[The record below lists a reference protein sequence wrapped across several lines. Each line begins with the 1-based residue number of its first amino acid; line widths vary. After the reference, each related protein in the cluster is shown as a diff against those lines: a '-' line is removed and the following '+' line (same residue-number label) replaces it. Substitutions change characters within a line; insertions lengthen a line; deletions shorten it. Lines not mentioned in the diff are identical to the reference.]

1 MTGDSVTVA
10 LRALTERL
18 SGVRRRSGRPGRRG
32 WPRYVLLFDDETTI
46 DAAQQLNFLCY
57 RYGRWRENGTL
68 DVREEGLVYAD
79 DLPDRDPAGYQVLAA
94 YADKEAADVGPG
106 VSHQLRLRTRS
117 EFLKRMVWRALVADA
132 LIVGFNLPFDLS
144 RLALE
149 CGEGRRR
156 YRGGFSFALWQYRV
170 RGSKQFRDD
179 PHRPHVCIKHID
191 SARAFI
197 GLNRLPGR
205 QGHRG
210 YFLDLKTLAFAL
222 TGKKQS
228 LASAC
233 DAFGVEHGKLEA
245 ERHGDITP
253 DYIAYCRRDVLA
265 SQELLERLRAEF
277 DRHPIDLDP
286 WQVFSAASIAKGY
299 LDAMGVGLPTGTPK
313 SLQAAA
319 MLAYFG
325 GRAECRLRRMPV
337 PVRHVDFTSMYPT
350 VNTLMG
356 VFALLSAEHLKA
368 VDATAQVRQS
378 LACLTL
384 ERCFEPSFWRELP
397 CFVLVHPD
405 DDILPVRARYGAG
418 DELTIGVNH
427 YQAGEPQW
435 YALADVV
442 ASVLLNGGRVPAV
455 RKALRLTPHGR
466 QPDLRPLKIRGQ
478 FDVDPTTEDFFQRLV
493 ELRMRSAVAP
503 DSSPEERE
511 RLKQALKLTANS
523 ISYGIF
529 AELNRQELTRG
540 DVASVRVH
548 GLHGAFDQTTQA
560 PEDPGPMFFPLLAAL
575 STAAARLMLAVLERC
590 VTDAGGTYVFVDTD
604 SMSIV
609 ASEHGGAI
617 ASGIHALTWAQV
629 DAIPRRF
636 TSLNPYDRA
645 AVPGSILE
653 LKDVN
658 SDPEGH
664 PRDLWCFAISAKRY
678 AFFRYTD
685 AGHVEIVGD
694 PSEHGLGH
702 LLSPYGPGPNSDRAW
717 IKEAWRW
724 IIASALGLP
733 ARKPRWWDQP
743 AIGRI
748 AITSPRV
755 YGPFAK
761 GQSRTPYAQRVK
773 PFNFLLTAHVEPFG
787 HPAGV
792 DPQHFHL
799 VQSYTADVA
808 QAMARPWIDI
818 YSGQP
823 FHITTGVTPDAI
835 VARVKTYGEIITE
848 YATHPEPKSGDP
860 RGGPCTRTSAG
871 LLPRRHVRAAE
882 LIYIGK
888 EANRLEDVDAG
899 LVHAAEEVQAVYR
912 DPRDDVWLTDA
923 MPVLRV
929 VTRRTLAAAVGVS
942 TRTIKSYLN
951 GHSRPRPDRHAKLV
965 QLAVHEARRL
975 VRLQSTN
982 PDLRGCAARL
992 LATAL
997 ARTPS
1002 QSRRPPRE
1010 HRRRVQP

>member
-1 MTGDSVTVA
+1 
-10 LRALTERL
+10 
-18 SGVRRRSGRPGRRG
+18 
-32 WPRYVLLFDDETTI
+32 VLLFDDETTI

-57 RYGRWRENGTL
+57 RYGRWREDGTL

-79 DLPDRDPAGYQVLAA
+79 DLPDRDPAGYQVLVA
-94 YADKEAADVGPG
+94 YAKTHAADVGPG
-106 VSHQLRLRTRS
+106 VSHQLRCRSRS
-117 EFLKRMVWRALVADA
+117 EFVARVLWRALQADA

-156 YRGGFSFALWQYRV
+156 FWGGFSFPLWQYQP

-205 QGHRG
+205 NGHRG

-222 TGKKQS
+222 TGDKQS
-228 LASAC
+228 LASAGR
-233 DAFGVEHGKLEA
+233 AFGVEHGKLEA
-245 ERHGDITP
+245 EQHGGMTP

-277 DRHPIDLDP
+277 DRHPIALDP
-286 WQVFSAASIAKGY
+286 WQVFSAASIANGY
-299 LDAMGVGLPTGTPK
+299 LDAMGVGLPTGVPK
-313 SLQAAA
+313 SLQAVA

-325 GRAECRLRRMPV
+325 GRAEVRIRRTPV
-337 PVRHVDFTSMYPT
+337 PVRHVDFASMYPT

-356 VFALLSAEHLKA
+356 VFALLCAEHLEV
-368 VDATAQVRQS
+368 VDATAEVRELLS
-378 LACLTL
+378 RLTL

-397 CFVLVHPD
+397 CFVLVEPD
-405 DDILPVRARYGAG
+405 EDILPVRARYGEG
-418 DELTIGVNH
+418 DELTIGVN
-427 YQAGEPQW
+427 YFQSDEPQW

-442 ASVLLNGGRVPAV
+442 ASVLLNGGRVPTV
-455 RKALRLTPHGR
+455 RKALRLVPRGR
-466 QPDLRPLKIRGQ
+466 QRDLRSVKIRGQ
-478 FDVDPTTEDFFQRLV
+478 RDVDPTIEDFFQRLV

-503 DSSPEERE
+503 DSSPEERV
-511 RLKQALKLTANS
+511 RLKLALKLMANS
-523 ISYGIF
+523 GSYGIF
-529 AELNRQELTRG
+529 AELNRQELKK
-540 DVASVRVH
+540 DDAASVRVY

-560 PEDPGPMFFPLLAAL
+560 PEDPGPLFFPLLAAV
-575 STAAARLMLAVLERC
+575 STAGARLMLAVLERC
-590 VTDAGGTYVFVDTD
+590 VTDASGTYVFVDTD

-617 ASGIHALTWAQV
+617 APGIYALTWGQV
-629 DAIPRRF
+629 DAIARRF

-658 SDPEGH
+658 NDPEGH

-685 AGHVEIVGD
+685 AGQVEIVGD

-702 LLSPYGPGPNSDRAW
+702 LLNPYGPVSKEDRAW
-717 IKEAWRW
+717 ITEAWKW
-724 IIASALGLP
+724 IVASALGLP
-733 ARKPRWWDQP
+733 APKPPWWDQP
-743 AIGRI
+743 AVGRI

-761 GQSRTPYAQRVK
+761 GQSRTAYAERVK
-773 PFNFLLTAHVEPFG
+773 PFNFLLTAHVAPFG

-799 VQSYTADVA
+799 VLPYTTDAA
-808 QAMARPWIDI
+808 QAMARPWIDV
-818 YSGQP
+818 YSGQH
-823 FHITTGVTPDAI
+823 FRITTGVTADAT

-860 RGGPCTRTSAG
+860 RGGPCTRRSAG
-871 LLPRRHVRAAE
+871 LLPRRNVRAAE

-899 LVHAAEEVQAVYR
+899 LVHAVDEVQSVYR
-912 DPRDDVWLTDA
+912 DPRDDPWLTDA
-923 MPVLRV
+923 VPVLGV
-929 VTRRTLAAAVGVS
+929 ITRRTLAAAVGVS

-951 GHSRPRPDRHAKLV
+951 GHSRPRPDRHAKFV
-965 QLAVHEARRL
+965 QLAVREARRL

-982 PDLRGCAARL
+982 PELRGCAERL

-1002 QSRRPPRE
+1002 QGRRPPRE
-1010 HRRRVQP
+1010 HRRRARP